1 MTLDNDAIELAGCII
16 LDGNNHVLLLHR
28 NTPVCK
34 QWEVPGGK
42 IEPGETPEAAAIRE
56 LKEET
61 GLDVEISFSIWAR
74 EFEEAGER
82 FVYHLFLAQITR
94 GKPKIADKRFDKLEY
109 LSLGQ
114 VKALRG
120 ELSAHAQKVLE
131 EFEGGAF

>member
-1 MTLDNDAIELAGCII
+1 MV
-16 LDGNNHVLLLHR
+16 LDGNNRVLLLHR
-28 NTPVCK
+28 NTPQRK

-42 IEPGETPEAAAIRE
+42 IESGETPDAAAIRE

-61 GLDVEISFSIWAR
+61 GLDVAILFGLGAR

-94 GKPKIADKRFDKLEY
+94 GKPQITDKRFDKLEY

-114 VKALRG
+114 VKARRG
-120 ELSAHAQKVLE
+120 ELSAHAQEVLE
-131 EFEGGAF
+131 EFESGPLAKS